1 MTPNKQV
8 RVFVLAEALQISL
21 ISVGEADTRTML
33 HSLEKRWFYRGMH
46 SSLFVRSVSDNES
59 VS

>member
-1 MTPNKQV
+1 
-8 RVFVLAEALQISL
+8 VFVLGEALQLSL
-21 ISVGEADTRTML
+21 IFVRKAYTRTML
-33 HSLEKRWFYRGMH
+33 HSLEKGWFYRSMH